1 MNSLLESI
9 DTKKVAT
16 VYEFSADP
24 IVLQF
29 YKFMPS
35 KELVYAQDETG
46 QLC

>member
-1 MNSLLESI
+1 MDVPLLEST

-29 YKFMPS
+29 YKFMHS
-35 KELVYAQDETG
+35 
-46 QLC
+46 